1 MGYNVQLKN
10 GLNHSNL
17 YAIIYPMI
25 ACEVQILTATLMVEG
40 SNSHCRGLP
49 CTRPSKEPVDDFR
62 VQRANG
68 NLDIGRELGLHAL
81 AGHVDG
87 LTQTVAA
94 GSS

>member
-1 MGYNVQLKN
+1 ML
-10 GLNHSNL
+10 L
-17 YAIIYPMI
+17 YPMS
-25 ACEVQILTATLMVEG
+25 ACARSKFSPTLIVKE
-40 SNSHCRGLP
+40 SNSHSSGLP
-49 CTRPSKEPVDDFR
+49 CTRPSKKPVDDFR